1 MIKFA
6 IGFVLGVTV
15 ATVGFSGIAR
25 IADSGVHSIQ
35 QTTKELA
42 Q

>member
-1 MIKFA
+1 MRNLV
-6 IGFVLGVTV
+6 IGFVLGLVV

-25 IADSGVHSIQ
+25 IMDRGIDTIKTQSR
-35 QTTKELA
+35 ELA